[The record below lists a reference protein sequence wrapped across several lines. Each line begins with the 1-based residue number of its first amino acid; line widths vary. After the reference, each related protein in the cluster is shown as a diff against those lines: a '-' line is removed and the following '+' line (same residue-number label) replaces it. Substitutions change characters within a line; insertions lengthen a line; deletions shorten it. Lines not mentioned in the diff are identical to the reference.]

1 MGSTGL
7 ITFYIYFQFSCNHI
21 YYRKGKAI
29 ENFQFSMLKFTN
41 SVSNLY
47 MKPIW
52 ATFEF
57 FTSHNHHMEQSLPEF
72 SETYSIVHIGVQG
85 TKVG

>member
-1 MGSTGL
+1 
-7 ITFYIYFQFSCNHI
+7 
-21 YYRKGKAI
+21 
-29 ENFQFSMLKFTN
+29 MLKFKI

-57 FTSHNHHMEQSLPEF
+57 FTSYNHHMELSLSNF
-72 SETYSIVHIGVQG
+72 SETYSIVHIDFHS
-85 TKVG
+85 TKVS